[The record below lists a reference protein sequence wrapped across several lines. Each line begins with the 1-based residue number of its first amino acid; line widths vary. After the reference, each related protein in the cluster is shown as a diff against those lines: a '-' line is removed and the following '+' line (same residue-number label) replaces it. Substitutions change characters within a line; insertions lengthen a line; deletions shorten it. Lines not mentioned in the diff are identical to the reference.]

1 MKTFIRQTFTDLIKT
16 PPPPPASKVRII
28 VQRMIVYDKQ
38 LVEVFQYVHV
48 FEVLLNLYFASIEMG
63 YSESMIND

>member
-16 PPPPPASKVRII
+16 PPPPASKVRII

-48 FEVLLNLYFASIEMG
+48 FEVLLNLYFVSIEMG
-63 YSESMIND
+63 YSLSMIID